1 LEIYLG
7 FFDEYRATV
16 REVLEQ
22 TLDLTTLDEAAP
34 ALLANDRKSE
44 VIRYLCGP
52 PLSHADLKM
61 LVRAKSLHSGVSGTA
76 SRGIDRVVEIVRA
89 WHDRRRFPWVDEH
102 RPPDEQE
109 KNAAI
114 VATTALLA
122 MRRTETYR
130 RVHGSQAQE
139 LVVLGE
145 LRRAGFEQ
153 TATRRV
159 PTLSVAPA
167 EGQFCR
173 ESMLGSRKADFIV
186 GLMDG
191 RTMAIECK
199 VSSSSVNSIKRLNND
214 AAVKATVWKREFGTM
229 QVTPV
234 AVLDGVYALTNLV
247 AAQDQGLT
255 IFWAHDLA
263 SMTEWIQQT
272 TDQVLT
278 IRSVEPALHRGHVSP
293 FS

>member
-1 LEIYLG
+1 
-7 FFDEYRATV
+7 
-16 REVLEQ
+16 
-22 TLDLTTLDEAAP
+22 
-34 ALLANDRKSE
+34 
-44 VIRYLCGP
+44 
-52 PLSHADLKM
+52 
-61 LVRAKSLHSGVSGTA
+61 
-76 SRGIDRVVEIVRA
+76 
-89 WHDRRRFPWVDEH
+89 
-102 RPPDEQE
+102 
-109 KNAAI
+109 
-114 VATTALLA
+114 
-122 MRRTETYR
+122 
-130 RVHGSQAQE
+130 
-139 LVVLGE
+139 
-145 LRRAGFEQ
+145 
-153 TATRRV
+153 
-159 PTLSVAPA
+159 
-167 EGQFCR
+167 
-173 ESMLGSRKADFIV
+173 MLGSRKADFIV